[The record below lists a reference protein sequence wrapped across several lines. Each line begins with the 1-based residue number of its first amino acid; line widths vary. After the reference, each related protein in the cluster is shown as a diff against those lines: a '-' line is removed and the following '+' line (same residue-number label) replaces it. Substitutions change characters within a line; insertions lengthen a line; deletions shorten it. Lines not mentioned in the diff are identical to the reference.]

1 MGFKIT
7 HPLLPRRR
15 LAWPLWHTSTR
26 RQHVPPDRMSG
37 TTDTTKWPRCLLL
50 HCVLVEFTLSRGG
63 FLTFWMDPAFIHL
76 VRHSQGGGVTPADA
90 KVKFPLLTF
99 SVELLPEPL
108 FIHMLGVFP
117 DFYQCLNVVTP
128 VGAEAVPL
136 QMYFVYHSLEL
147 ISLCWGKY
155 TFSRLIALLDS
166 CKEILPM
173 ERYGVMLCVT
183 AF

>member
-1 MGFKIT
+1 
-7 HPLLPRRR
+7 
-15 LAWPLWHTSTR
+15 
-26 RQHVPPDRMSG
+26 MSG
-37 TTDTTKWPRCLLL
+37 TTDTTKWPRCLLLLL

-63 FLTFWMDPAFIHL
+63 FLTFWLDPAFIHL
-76 VRHSQGGGVTPADA
+76 VCHSRGGGVARADA
-90 KVKFPLLTF
+90 KVKSPPLSF

-117 DFYQCLNVVTP
+117 DFYQYLNVVTP

-147 ISLCWGKY
+147 ISLCSGKY

-166 CKEILPM
+166 VRKCCPGM
-173 ERYGVMLCVT
+173 ERYGVMLFKISCMCRCSGQC
-183 AF
+183 FYGFFFF